1 MTMSVALTIVVIVL
15 IILLL
20 VFGLKI
26 VSQYER
32 GIVFRLGRL
41 RPIAQPGLHFVIPL
55 FERMERVDTRVVTLT
70 IPPQEV
76 ITEDNV
82 PARVNAVVLFNVI
95 DPVKAVMEVENYAI
109 ATSQIAQ
116 TTLRSV
122 LGRVDLD
129 TVLAHRSALNA
140 DLRDIIETQT
150 EPWGVEVSV
159 VEIKD
164 VEIPEQMQRAMA
176 RGAEAERER
185 RAKVINAHGELQ
197 ASEELRQAADTLSK
211 SPASLQLRYL
221 QTLLELG
228 ADQNSTVVFPLPMD
242 LIGPLVKRFV
252 GSDEAD
258 GSAEGAAA
266 RAGEEGPAYAPSA
279 AQRDAVAEAER
290 LSRPSAPADLRSV
303 HEAVEAAAS
312 ETTVPD
318 EERPAF

>member
-1 MTMSVALTIVVIVL
+1 MTTPTVALAAI

-20 VFGLKI
+20 LLVAVSLKTI
-26 VSQYER
+26 TQYER

-41 RPIAQPGLHFVIPL
+41 RPVYEPGLHLVVPL
-55 FERMERVDTRVVTLT
+55 LERMVRVDTRVVTLT

-82 PARVNAVVLFNVI
+82 PARVNAVVLFNVT

-140 DLRDIIETQT
+140 DLRDIIEAQT

-185 RAKVINAHGELQ
+185 RAKVINARGELQ

-242 LIGPLVKRFV
+242 LVGPLMERFSGLPHP
-252 GSDEAD
+252 GSPDSPVRDAD
-258 GSAEGAAA
+258 G
-266 RAGEEGPAYAPSA
+266 
-279 AQRDAVAEAER
+279 
-290 LSRPSAPADLRSV
+290 RPSAPTAAGDGGVDEDDVEPADGGADSG
-303 HEAVEAAAS
+303 
-312 ETTVPD
+312 P
-318 EERPAF
+318 EE

>member
-1 MTMSVALTIVVIVL
+1 MTTPTVALAAI

-20 VFGLKI
+20 LLVAVSLKTI
-26 VSQYER
+26 TQYER

-41 RPIAQPGLHFVIPL
+41 RPVYEPGLHLVVPL
-55 FERMERVDTRVVTLT
+55 IERMVRVDTRVVTLT

-82 PARVNAVVLFNVI
+82 PARVNAVVLFNVT

-140 DLRDIIETQT
+140 DLRDIIEKLT

-185 RAKVINAHGELQ
+185 RAKIINARGELQ

-242 LIGPLVKRFV
+242 IIGPLLERF
-252 GSDEAD
+252 GPQGGLPEANE
-258 GSAEGAAA
+258 GEGGEGA
-266 RAGEEGPAYAPSA
+266 GAP
-279 AQRDAVAEAER
+279 RHR
-290 LSRPSAPADLRSV
+290 
-303 HEAVEAAAS
+303 
-312 ETTVPD
+312 
-318 EERPAF
+318 

>member
-1 MTMSVALTIVVIVL
+1 MTAPAAAIAA
-15 IILLL
+15 LL
-20 VFGLKI
+20 VLVLLALALSLKI
-26 VSQYER
+26 ITQYER

-41 RPIAQPGLHFVIPL
+41 RPVYKPGLHLVIPFL
-55 FERMERVDTRVVTLT
+55 ERLVRVDTRVVTLT

-82 PARVNAVVLFNVI
+82 PARVNAVVLFNVT

-140 DLRDIIETQT
+140 DLRDIIEKLT

-185 RAKVINAHGELQ
+185 RAKIINARGELQ

-242 LIGPLVKRFV
+242 IIGPLLERF
-252 GSDEAD
+252 GPQGGLPEANE
-258 GSAEGAAA
+258 GEGGEGA
-266 RAGEEGPAYAPSA
+266 GAP
-279 AQRDAVAEAER
+279 RHR
-290 LSRPSAPADLRSV
+290 
-303 HEAVEAAAS
+303 
-312 ETTVPD
+312 
-318 EERPAF
+318 

>member
-1 MTMSVALTIVVIVL
+1 MTTTTTAIAALAVL
-15 IILLL
+15 VLLTL
-20 VFGLKI
+20 ALSLKI
-26 VSQYER
+26 ITQYER

-41 RPIAQPGLHFVIPL
+41 RPVYEPGLHLVVPFL
-55 FERMERVDTRVVTLT
+55 ERLVRVDTRVVTLT

-82 PARVNAVVLFNVI
+82 PARVNAVVLFNVT
-95 DPVKAVMEVENYAI
+95 DPVKAVMAVENYAI

-140 DLRDIIETQT
+140 DLRDIIEKLT

-176 RGAEAERER
+176 RGAEAERVR
-185 RAKVINAHGELQ
+185 RAKIINARGELQ

-242 LIGPLVKRFV
+242 IIGPLLERF
-252 GSDEAD
+252 GPQAGLPEANE
-258 GSAEGAAA
+258 GEGGEGA
-266 RAGEEGPAYAPSA
+266 GAP
-279 AQRDAVAEAER
+279 RHR
-290 LSRPSAPADLRSV
+290 
-303 HEAVEAAAS
+303 
-312 ETTVPD
+312 
-318 EERPAF
+318 

>member
-1 MTMSVALTIVVIVL
+1 MTTLTTAIAAL

-20 VFGLKI
+20 LLVAVSLKTI
-26 VSQYER
+26 TQYER

-41 RPIAQPGLHFVIPL
+41 RPVYGPGLHLVVPL
-55 FERMERVDTRVVTLT
+55 LERMVRVDTRVVTLT

-82 PARVNAVVLFNVI
+82 PARVNAVVLFNVT

-140 DLRDIIETQT
+140 DLRDIIEAQT

-185 RAKVINAHGELQ
+185 RAKVINARGELQ

-242 LIGPLVKRFV
+242 LVGPLMERFSGLPHP
-252 GSDEAD
+252 GSPDSPVRDAD
-258 GSAEGAAA
+258 G
-266 RAGEEGPAYAPSA
+266 
-279 AQRDAVAEAER
+279 
-290 LSRPSAPADLRSV
+290 RPSAPTAAGDGGVDEDDVEPADGGADSG
-303 HEAVEAAAS
+303 
-312 ETTVPD
+312 P
-318 EERPAF
+318 EE

>member
-1 MTMSVALTIVVIVL
+1 MTTPTVALAAI

-20 VFGLKI
+20 LLVAVSLKTI
-26 VSQYER
+26 TQYER

-41 RPIAQPGLHFVIPL
+41 RPVYGPGLHLVVPL
-55 FERMERVDTRVVTLT
+55 VERMVRVDTRVVTLT

-82 PARVNAVVLFNVI
+82 PARVNAVVLFNVT

-140 DLRDIIETQT
+140 DLRDIIEAQT

-185 RAKVINAHGELQ
+185 RAKVINARGELQ

-242 LIGPLVKRFV
+242 LVGPLMERFSGLPHP
-252 GSDEAD
+252 GSPDSPVRDAD
-258 GSAEGAAA
+258 G
-266 RAGEEGPAYAPSA
+266 
-279 AQRDAVAEAER
+279 
-290 LSRPSAPADLRSV
+290 RPSAPTAAGDGGVDEDDVEPADGGADSG
-303 HEAVEAAAS
+303 
-312 ETTVPD
+312 P
-318 EERPAF
+318 EE

>member
-1 MTMSVALTIVVIVL
+1 MTTPTVALAAI

-20 VFGLKI
+20 LLVAVSLKTI
-26 VSQYER
+26 TQYER

-41 RPIAQPGLHFVIPL
+41 RPVYGPGLHLVVPL
-55 FERMERVDTRVVTLT
+55 LERMVRVDTRVVTLT

-82 PARVNAVVLFNVI
+82 PARVNAVVLFNVT

-140 DLRDIIETQT
+140 DLRDIIEAQT

-185 RAKVINAHGELQ
+185 RAKVINARGELQ

-242 LIGPLVKRFV
+242 LVGPLMERFSGLPHP
-252 GSDEAD
+252 GSPDSPARGAD
-258 GSAEGAAA
+258 G
-266 RAGEEGPAYAPSA
+266 
-279 AQRDAVAEAER
+279 
-290 LSRPSAPADLRSV
+290 RPSAPAAGDGGV
-303 HEAVEAAAS
+303 DEDDVEPADGGADS
-312 ETTVPD
+312 GP
-318 EERPAF
+318 EE

>member
-1 MTMSVALTIVVIVL
+1 MTTPTVALAAI

-20 VFGLKI
+20 LLVAVSLKTI
-26 VSQYER
+26 TQYER

-41 RPIAQPGLHFVIPL
+41 RPVYGPGLHLVVPL
-55 FERMERVDTRVVTLT
+55 LERMVRVDTRVVTLT

-82 PARVNAVVLFNVI
+82 PARVNAVVLFNVT

-140 DLRDIIETQT
+140 DLRDIIEAQT

-185 RAKVINAHGELQ
+185 RAKVINARGELQ

-242 LIGPLVKRFV
+242 LVGPLMERFSGLPHP
-252 GSDEAD
+252 GSSDSPARGAD
-258 GSAEGAAA
+258 G
-266 RAGEEGPAYAPSA
+266 
-279 AQRDAVAEAER
+279 
-290 LSRPSAPADLRSV
+290 RPSAPTAAGDGGVDEDDVEPADGGADSG
-303 HEAVEAAAS
+303 
-312 ETTVPD
+312 P
-318 EERPAF
+318 EE

>member
-1 MTMSVALTIVVIVL
+1 MTTPTVALAAI

-20 VFGLKI
+20 LLVAVSLKTI
-26 VSQYER
+26 TQYER

-41 RPIAQPGLHFVIPL
+41 RPVYEPGLHLVVPL
-55 FERMERVDTRVVTLT
+55 IERMVRVDTRVVTLT

-82 PARVNAVVLFNVI
+82 PARVNAVVLFNVT

-140 DLRDIIETQT
+140 DLRDIIEAQT

-185 RAKVINAHGELQ
+185 RAKVINARGELQ
-197 ASEELRQAADTLSK
+197 ASEELRQAADTLSR

-242 LIGPLVKRFV
+242 LVGPLMERFSGLPHP
-252 GSDEAD
+252 GSPDSPARGVD
-258 GSAEGAAA
+258 G
-266 RAGEEGPAYAPSA
+266 
-279 AQRDAVAEAER
+279 
-290 LSRPSAPADLRSV
+290 RPSAPTAAGDGGVDEGDVEPAGGGADSG
-303 HEAVEAAAS
+303 
-312 ETTVPD
+312 P
-318 EERPAF
+318 EE

>member
-1 MTMSVALTIVVIVL
+1 MTTPTVALAAI

-20 VFGLKI
+20 LLVAVSLKTI
-26 VSQYER
+26 TQYER

-41 RPIAQPGLHFVIPL
+41 RPVYGPGLHLVVPL
-55 FERMERVDTRVVTLT
+55 LERMVRVDTRVVTLT

-82 PARVNAVVLFNVI
+82 PARVNAVVLFNVT

-140 DLRDIIETQT
+140 DLRDIIEAQT
-150 EPWGVEVSV
+150 EPWGVEVGV

-185 RAKVINAHGELQ
+185 RAKVINARGELQ

-242 LIGPLVKRFV
+242 LVGPLMERFSGLPHP
-252 GSDEAD
+252 GSPDSPVRDAD
-258 GSAEGAAA
+258 G
-266 RAGEEGPAYAPSA
+266 
-279 AQRDAVAEAER
+279 
-290 LSRPSAPADLRSV
+290 RPSAPTAAGDGGVDEDDVEPADGGADSG
-303 HEAVEAAAS
+303 
-312 ETTVPD
+312 P
-318 EERPAF
+318 EE

>member
-1 MTMSVALTIVVIVL
+1 MTTPTVALAAI

-20 VFGLKI
+20 LLVAVSLKTI
-26 VSQYER
+26 TQYER

-41 RPIAQPGLHFVIPL
+41 RPVYEPGLHLVVPL
-55 FERMERVDTRVVTLT
+55 IERMVRVDTRVVTLT

-82 PARVNAVVLFNVI
+82 PARVNAVVLFNVT

-140 DLRDIIETQT
+140 DLRDIIEAQT

-185 RAKVINAHGELQ
+185 RAKVINARGELQ
-197 ASEELRQAADTLSK
+197 ASEELRQAADTLSR

-242 LIGPLVKRFV
+242 LVGPLMERFSGLPHP
-252 GSDEAD
+252 GSPDSPVRDAD
-258 GSAEGAAA
+258 G
-266 RAGEEGPAYAPSA
+266 
-279 AQRDAVAEAER
+279 
-290 LSRPSAPADLRSV
+290 RPSAPTAAGDGGVDEGDVEPAGGGADSG
-303 HEAVEAAAS
+303 
-312 ETTVPD
+312 P
-318 EERPAF
+318 EE

>member
-1 MTMSVALTIVVIVL
+1 MTMPVAFIIVVIVL

-41 RPIAQPGLHFVIPL
+41 RPIAQPGLHFVVPL

-140 DLRDIIETQT
+140 DLRDIIEAQTQ
-150 EPWGVEVSV
+150 PWGVEVSV

-242 LIGPLVKRFV
+242 LIGPLAKRFV
-252 GSDEAD
+252 GSDDAEDA
-258 GSAEGAAA
+258 SAQGDE
-266 RAGEEGPAYAPSA
+266 PSA
-279 AQRDAVAEAER
+279 DQRDAVAEAER
-290 LSRPSAPADLRSV
+290 LSQPSAPADLRSV
-303 HEAVEAAAS
+303 REAVEAAAS
-312 ETTVPD
+312 ETSLPD

>member
-1 MTMSVALTIVVIVL
+1 MTTTTTAIAALAVL
-15 IILLL
+15 VLLAL
-20 VFGLKI
+20 ALSLKI
-26 VSQYER
+26 ITQYER

-41 RPIAQPGLHFVIPL
+41 RPVYEPGLHLVAPFL
-55 FERMERVDTRVVTLT
+55 ERLVRVDTRVVTLT

-82 PARVNAVVLFNVI
+82 PARVNAVVLFNVT
-95 DPVKAVMEVENYAI
+95 DPVKAVMAVENYAI

-140 DLRDIIETQT
+140 DLRDIIEKLT

-185 RAKVINAHGELQ
+185 RAKIINARGELQ

-242 LIGPLVKRFV
+242 IIGPLLERF
-252 GSDEAD
+252 GPQGGLPEANE
-258 GSAEGAAA
+258 GEGGEGA
-266 RAGEEGPAYAPSA
+266 GAP
-279 AQRDAVAEAER
+279 RHR
-290 LSRPSAPADLRSV
+290 
-303 HEAVEAAAS
+303 
-312 ETTVPD
+312 
-318 EERPAF
+318 